1 MSDKPTYKQLQT
13 LLSESQGVVHA
24 LRGRQVDA
32 VVADDSVVMLR
43 LREAEQELRRA
54 YEEMERQVAE
64 RTAQLR
70 SLVLELSHAEER
82 ERRRLGQVLHDN
94 LQQLLVAAKLH
105 LNSLTKPAVDPRLR
119 QSAEEVQALLVES
132 IQVTRE
138 LSAELNPRI
147 VHEEGLKASLQW
159 LKMWMREKHGLTV
172 SLRTDGDGDVRH
184 EDMRILLFQ
193 CVREL
198 LFNVVKHAG
207 VDCATVRLT
216 SDQQGHLRIRVAD
229 EGRGFDVGAV
239 HQSRHGVMGGLG
251 LFSIRE
257 RLGVLGASLR
267 IVSAPDAGSEFTIV
281 VPVEATG
288 RAPAPA

>member
-1 MSDKPTYKQLQT
+1 MNDKPTYKQLQT
-13 LLSESQGVVHA
+13 LLSESQSVVHA

-32 VVADDSVVMLR
+32 VVADDSIVMLR
-43 LREAEQELRRA
+43 LREAEEELRRA
-54 YEEMERQVAE
+54 YEEMERRVAE

-70 SLVLELSHAEER
+70 TLALELGRAEER

-105 LNSLTKPAVDPRLR
+105 LNSLTKPAVDRRLR
-119 QSAEEVQALLVES
+119 QSAEKVWALLDES
-132 IQVTRE
+132 IQVTRD

-159 LKMWMREKHGLTV
+159 LKTWMREKHGLTV
-172 SLRTDGDGDVRH
+172 SLRADGVRDVRH

-207 VDCATVRLT
+207 VDCARVRLT
-216 SDQQGHLRIRVAD
+216 SDPQGRLRIMVAD
-229 EGRGFDVGAV
+229 DGCGFDVKSAYE
-239 HQSRHGVMGGLG
+239 SRYGVMGGLG

-257 RLGVLGASLR
+257 RLGLLGATFQIR
-267 IVSAPDAGSEFTIV
+267 SAPGAGSSFTMV

-288 RAPAPA
+288 RAAAPA